1 MSKVLRL
8 ALVPLAALVL
18 GAALIVFLA
27 WPTLSQ
33 LVRWTGEEDPAAQM
47 RGIVALAQIWLQERP
62 LQLDPDRPL
71 PYTSRSPYGVSVFLE
86 QEADPAAVARSLD
99 MIKAA
104 GITTIRQQFPW
115 ADIEIHGKGDFEDR
129 RNGPPRSAW
138 AKYDTIMDMADARGL
153 TVVAR
158 LDTPPA
164 WSRADRAADETFGP
178 PDNYEDYGDFVEAV
192 VQRYKG
198 RLRYVQIWNEPNIYP
213 EWGLDA
219 PDPEAYARLLDVAAR
234 RIRAVDPSIA
244 IISAPLAP
252 TLDHNDKAMYDL
264 DYLEG
269 MLQAGAAKN
278 FDILGIIAYGLGSSP
293 DDHRVVWHRT
303 NFARPQILRDILV
316 RNGAGDKPAW
326 IMEMGWS
333 AVPESLAAPFGRVSE
348 AQQARYVVDAYR
360 RIEDDYP
367 WVGAAMLWFFR
378 RPNDEWFNRPEG
390 YFRLVNPDWT
400 AQPAYTALA
409 AAATAPPALHS
420 GFQHIAAPGFHWQGP
435 WRPVATK
442 DALLGSWMQGS
453 NGAEVS
459 FLYDGTSATLVTRE
473 GPTTGSLDISV
484 DGGAAQRVNLTAPT
498 EARRE
503 ISLAAHPLPGPH
515 TVTLRVV
522 GGEAVIE
529 GVRVE
534 RNGEVWLRM
543 GLLGL
548 SALLAVLGV
557 SYAAWRVWGVRHV

>member
-1 MSKVLRL
+1 MLLL
-8 ALVPLAALVL
+8 ALLAGLLVC
-18 GAALIVFLA
+18 AAILVFLA
-27 WPTLSQ
+27 WPTVSQ
-33 LVRWTGEEDPAAQM
+33 LVRWTGEEEPAARA
-47 RGIVALAQIWLQERP
+47 RGIIALAQIWFQERP
-62 LQLDPDRPL
+62 LQLDPYRPL
-71 PYTSRSPYGVSVFLE
+71 PYTSRSPYGVSAFLE
-86 QEADPAAVARSLD
+86 QEADSAAVARTLD
-99 MIKAA
+99 MVKAA
-104 GITTIRQQFPW
+104 GITTVRQQFPW

-138 AKYDTIMDMADARGL
+138 AKYDTIMDMAEARGI

-158 LDTPPA
+158 LDTPPT
-164 WSRADRAADETFGP
+164 WSRANRDADETFGP

-192 VQRYKG
+192 VRRYKG
-198 RLRYVQIWNEPNIYP
+198 RLHYVQIWNEPNIYP

-219 PDPEAYARLLDVAAR
+219 PDPEAYTRLLDVAAR

-252 TLDHNDKAMYDL
+252 TLDHNDRAMYDL
-264 DYLEG
+264 DYLER

-303 NFARPQILRDILV
+303 NFARPQLLRDILV
-316 RNGAGDKPAW
+316 RNGLADKPAW

-333 AVPESLAAPFGRVSE
+333 AVPEGMDAPFGRVSE
-348 AQQARYVVDAYR
+348 EQQARYVVAAYR

-400 AQPAYTALA
+400 VQPAYTALA
-409 AAATAPPALHS
+409 AEATAPPRLHP
-420 GFQHIAAPGFHWQGP
+420 GFQHVTAPAYRWEGGWQG
-435 WRPVATK
+435 VTTQA
-442 DALLGSWMQGS
+442 ALLGSWMQGS
-453 NGAEVS
+453 MGATVS
-459 FLYDGTSATLVTRE
+459 FLYEGTSATLVTRE
-473 GPTTGSLDISV
+473 GPGMGSVELSI
-484 DGGAAQRVNLTAPT
+484 DGGALQRVDLAAPT
-498 EARRE
+498 EVRRE
-503 ISLAAHPLPGPH
+503 IALAEHPLSGQH
-515 TVTLRVV
+515 TVTLRAV
-522 GGEAVIE
+522 GGNVVVE

-534 RNGEVWLRM
+534 QTGEVWLRM

-548 SALLAVLGV
+548 SVLFAAIGV
-557 SYAAWRVWGVRHV
+557 SYAAWRVWGVKHA